1 MSETPTEISE
11 TPTEIISPKDNA
23 QNENNDTSVLAKE
36 SLSVD
41 DSTESKSNYTAS
53 NIDVLEGLE
62 AVRKRPAMYIGST
75 GPQGLHHLVYEVV
88 DNSID
93 EALAG
98 HCSEIQVVLHS
109 DGSCSVKDNG
119 RGIPVDIHPDKG
131 VPAAELVLSTLHAG
145 GKFNK
150 DNYKVSGGLH
160 GVGVSCVNALSEW
173 LILEVWRGGHYYT
186 QRYSRGVKTTD
197 LTKVGPT
204 EERGTRVRFFP
215 DDFIFQETL
224 VFSRGVLAKR
234 LQELAFL
241 NPGVSIHFKDERE
254 EEIWSKL
261 FHYEGGIKSYIEHL
275 NQSKKSIH
283 NEIIYISGGT
293 QGLEV
298 EVALQWTTSYS
309 ENVISF
315 VNNINTID
323 GGTHVSGLK
332 AALTRSFNSY
342 ISERMSK
349 QSKNTSLGGD
359 DIREGLTCI
368 VSIKIAEPQFEGQTK
383 GKLGNSEAKGL
394 VESIVNEHLALFLK
408 ENPQT
413 SRSIVNKAL
422 DASRA
427 REAARKARELARRK
441 SALEGGDLPGKLADC
456 QEKDME
462 KCELYLVEGDSAGGS
477 AKQGRD
483 RKHQA
488 ILPLRGKILNVE
500 RARLDSMLANRE
512 IKTIISALGTGIGA
526 DFDESKLRYGRII
539 IMTDADVD
547 GSHIRTLLLTF
558 FFRQM
563 YQLIRNGR
571 LYIAQPPLFKVKK
584 GRKEQYLKDAAA
596 LEAYLLS
603 QASNSIEITVKKPK
617 EGNTEEYEDKI
628 IGGENLEKIF
638 SKIRQYRRRLSNVS
652 GNSNETVWDAWFG
665 VGGDLLNLD
674 KDSEGASSEAEKDS
688 VIDALRKALQ
698 YMAPTLHIIDVFQK
712 DATLIVRTLRNGEE
726 RRVVLSSLSDEQ
738 QRMKELISELRVEL
752 PLPAKLADASIY
764 GWAQL
769 FDAGM
774 EKARKGCDIQR
785 YKGLGEMNPDQLWET
800 TMDPERRS
808 LVRVQIDLEDPSKN
822 NAEEIFSIL
831 MGDQVEPRRQFIQ
844 ENALLVKNLD
854 V

>member
-1 MSETPTEISE
+1 MSETPTEIVSAEEKSE
-11 TPTEIISPKDNA
+11 TPTEIETVLSTND
-23 QNENNDTSVLAKE
+23 EDSNNKE
-36 SLSVD
+36 SR
-41 DSTESKSNYTAS
+41 SNYTAS

-98 HCSEIQVVLHS
+98 HCNEITVVIHE
-109 DGSCSVKDNG
+109 DGSCSVEDNG
-119 RGIPVDIHPDKG
+119 RGIPIDIHPEKG

-173 LILEVWRGGHYYT
+173 LVLDVWRGGDHYT
-186 QRYSRGVKTTD
+186 QRYSRGDKTTE
-197 LTKVGPT
+197 LSKLEKT
-204 EERGTRVRFFP
+204 EKRGTRVRFFP
-215 DDFIFQETL
+215 DDTIFQETTEFKRAIL
-224 VFSRGVLAKR
+224 SKR

-241 NPGVSIHFKDERE
+241 NPGLSIFFKDERE
-254 EEIWSKL
+254 EEPWVKL
-261 FHYEGGIKSYIEHL
+261 FHYEGGIRSYIEHL
-275 NQSKKSIH
+275 NQSKKAIH
-283 NEIIYISGGT
+283 SDVIYFSGGV
-293 QGLEV
+293 QGV
-298 EVALQWTTSYS
+298 EAEIAMQWTTSYS
-309 ENVISF
+309 ENIVSF

-332 AALTRSFNSY
+332 GALTRTFNNY
-342 ISERMSK
+342 ISGSNSK
-349 QSKNTSLGGD
+349 QMKNASIGGD
-359 DIREGLTCI
+359 DVREGITVI
-368 VSIKIAEPQFEGQTK
+368 VSVKIAEPQFQGQTK
-383 GKLGNSEAKGL
+383 GKLGNSEAKTI
-394 VESIVNEHLALFLK
+394 VESIVNENLSLFLK
-408 ENPQT
+408 ENP
-413 SRSIVNKAL
+413 SIAKTIVHKAL

-483 RKHQA
+483 RKYQA

-526 DFDESKLRYGRII
+526 DFDEEKLRYGRVI

-563 YQLIRNGR
+563 YDLIKNGR
-571 LYIAQPPLFKVKK
+571 LYIAQPPLYKVKK
-584 GRKEQYLKDAAA
+584 GRKEQYLKDSAA
-596 LEAYLLS
+596 LEAYLLG
-603 QASNSIEITVKKPK
+603 QASKSIELTVKTDDQGE
-617 EGNTEEYEDKI
+617 EGREHLNGTELEAI
-628 IGGENLEKIF
+628 FEKIRIY
-638 SKIRQYRRRLSNVS
+638 KRRLAGVA
-652 GNSNETVWDAWFG
+652 GNSNDIVWDAWFG
-665 VGGDLLNLD
+665 IGGDLLQLD
-674 KDSEGASSEAEKDS
+674 ASKGQESSEEELYS
-688 VIDALRKALQ
+688 TIDALRVALQ
-698 YMAPTLHIIDVFQK
+698 DMAPTLHVIDVFRK
-712 DATLIVRTLRNGEE
+712 EDTLVVRTLRNGEE
-726 RRVVLSSLSDEQ
+726 RKVVLRTLGEEQ
-738 QRMKELISELRVEL
+738 VRMKELLSELRATL
-752 PLPAKLADASIY
+752 PLPVMLSGSPIY
-764 GWAQL
+764 GWGQL

-774 EKARKGCDIQR
+774 EKARRGCDIQR

-800 TMDPERRS
+800 TMDPESRS
-808 LVRVQIDLEDPSKN
+808 LVRVQIDLENPSKSS
-822 NAEEIFSIL
+822 AEEIFSIL